1 MRCVLL
7 NCNERNII
15 MKRMVK
21 FTSLAA
27 VLLLC
32 LSLVTACGSSSGNTA
47 SDSKTSSDKSET
59 SATTS
64 AGSAETSQDAVEPP
78 SSADTSEDTSGD
90 TDTTATD
97 GTAVSSVQ
105 VYQVLSVND
114 DGSFEAALCRNSS
127 AEDGETGDIT
137 ALDLTGY
144 EASEDSVTL
153 TLDNSYTYSSSVDG
167 TVSDADMGA
176 IQAGNWL
183 VISGK
188 EVVIY
193 SE

>member
-1 MRCVLL
+1 
-7 NCNERNII
+7 

-27 VLLLC
+27 VFLLC

-59 SATTS
+59 SATAS
-64 AGSAETSQDAVEPP
+64 AGSAETSQDAAEPP
-78 SSADTSEDTSGD
+78 SSADTSEDTSEDASGD
-90 TDTTATD
+90 TGATAAD

-153 TLDNSYTYSSSVDG
+153 TLDDSYTYSSSVDG